1 MVTLT
6 YISICTGDGQSC
18 MDITQD
24 QKILN
29 LMRNK
34 MAKVSQLQAPLIVG
48 LIKRIRFPLFNV
60 STQ

>member
-1 MVTLT
+1 
-6 YISICTGDGQSC
+6 

-34 MAKVSQLQAPLIVG
+34 LAKVSQLQAPLIVG
-48 LIKRIRFPLFNV
+48 LIKRSRFPLFNV